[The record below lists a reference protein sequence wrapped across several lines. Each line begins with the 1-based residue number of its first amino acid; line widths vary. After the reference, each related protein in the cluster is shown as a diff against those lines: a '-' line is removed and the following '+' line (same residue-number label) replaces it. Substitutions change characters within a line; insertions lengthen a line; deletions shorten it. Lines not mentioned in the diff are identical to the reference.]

1 MGYLSLIYPYR
12 NNLVICFHWDI
23 PISYLEKIRPEP
35 TRRTTLT
42 HLLKPFIVMNLI
54 FLVEAYVFTEV
65 FGLILNQVRQLST
78 IMMLLMWNIMLFVC
92 ILLRNSQ
99 YKHLIFL
106 SLFPIKLVV
115 VAIAIIMSKSSL
127 NMLDTFSWICFIILN
142 FVTTEAF
149 EVKTLI
155 KNLDS

>member
-1 MGYLSLIYPYR
+1 MRIITQNIL
-12 NNLVICFHWDI
+12 F
-23 PISYLEKIRPEP
+23 
-35 TRRTTLT
+35 
-42 HLLKPFIVMNLI
+42 MNLI
-54 FLVEAYVFTEV
+54 FVLTIYVFHEFLGLV
-65 FGLILNQVRQLST
+65 FIDVRLLGT
-78 IMMLLMWNIMLFVC
+78 IFMLLMWNIMLLIC
-92 ILLRNSQ
+92 NILRNSP

-115 VAIAIIMSKSSL
+115 VALVIIMSKSSL